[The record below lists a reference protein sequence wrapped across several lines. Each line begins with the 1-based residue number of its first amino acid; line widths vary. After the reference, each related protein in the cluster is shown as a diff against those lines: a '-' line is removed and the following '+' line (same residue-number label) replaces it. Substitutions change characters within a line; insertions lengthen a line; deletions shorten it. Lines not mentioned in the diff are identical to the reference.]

1 MMSDDSLVPQ
11 AYATVLKHFV
21 QHGRAPYYTE
31 IANILDISMDEARI
45 LLRDTAAGRPSPVAG
60 FRMTQITLSL
70 GHLSQASPPIL
81 GCPSMASR
89 SGMPSEGWKRWQCAG
104 SSRVKKFA

>member
-1 MMSDDSLVPQ
+1 MMSDDSLFPQ

-45 LLRDTAAGRPSPVAG
+45 LLRDTAAGAPIASCW
-60 FRMTQITLSL
+60 LS
-70 GHLSQASPPIL
+70 HDTDYIESWAPF
-81 GCPSMASR
+81 
-89 SGMPSEGWKRWQCAG
+89 
-104 SSRVKKFA
+104 SSIPTHTRVSVDGIQKWYAQ